1 MIYVANINHTF
12 YLPYTEMEPV
22 HEKRHIFHTDGK
34 EGGRE
39 ESMSEKSLRQE
50 KTRLWRNR
58 NQTGQGPSSPGSQAG
73 SMLKQPRA

>member
-1 MIYVANINHTF
+1 MPRGRKQHVGR
-12 YLPYTEMEPV
+12 PG
-22 HEKRHIFHTDGK
+22 GK